1 MIDVDAVTS
10 QEKSVCSVSGVEAA
24 KPTLVVQTGATLS
37 SQPLASST
45 HLVHD

>member
-24 KPTLVVQTGATLS
+24 KPTLVVRTRSHFVESATS
-37 SQPLASST
+37 VVYASGT
-45 HLVHD
+45 